1 MSKIP
6 FDIHRLEKAA
16 QGQVC
21 QTFKDFY
28 HSLFKEREKLTFVQV
43 HFLPDHGGHTI
54 VFKERNL
61 DLQEEENTNILN
73 SLGDDPSSASEE

>member
-16 QGQVC
+16 QDQVC

-28 HSLFKEREKLTFVQV
+28 HNLFNEREKLAFIQV